1 MHTNLHRS
9 RSVPLL
15 LVIAIVIFYN
25 GIVIGQDPPAI
36 RQAHAHNDYLH
47 KRPLLDALECGFC
60 SVEADIYLVEGQL
73 LVAHTQS
80 ELSPERTLRSLY
92 LDPLRARIQ
101 KHSGRVHAN
110 VPIFTLLIDIKS
122 EGKTT
127 YRALHSLLSEYR
139 DIFSYVEQGME
150 HPGPV
155 KAIVSGNRAV
165 DLIST
170 EAIRYVGI
178 DGRLSDLDS
187 DSPDHL
193 LPLIS
198 DNWALNFRWR
208 GVGELPAGDREKL
221 TSVIDRAHKKD
232 RLVRFWG
239 TPDNAQVWSVLKNAG
254 VDLINTDDLKGL
266 SGFLG
271 AAKRTVNDSR
281 ASRKLPWIKLSDD
294 RKHLVGSDKV
304 PFRVWGVNYDHDDA
318 GRLIEDY
325 WDLEW
330 DSVVEDFKEIK
341 ALGANVVRIHLQ
353 TGKFMTSPEKPN
365 EAALLQLSKLIDL
378 AESQEL
384 YLNLTGLG
392 CYHKKDV
399 PEWYDGLDESARW
412 AVQARFWEA
421 IAKTSVASSAVF
433 CYDLMNEPILPGEKP
448 ETEWLAGAMGDKTF
462 VQRISLNLEKRSR
475 EQVASAWVRK
485 MCDAIRTVDS
495 QHLITVGV
503 IPWAHVFPGA
513 KPLFYAPS
521 VGEPLDFASVHF
533 YPKAGEV
540 QRALDALDVYRVGK
554 PIVVEE
560 IFPLSCSL
568 EEAAEFIDK
577 ANVDGF
583 TSFYWGKTIEQNEK
597 AGDIKGA
604 IIAQWLRYFRQHAAS
619 Q

>member
-1 MHTNLHRS
+1 MNTNLHRS
-9 RSVPLL
+9 RSTPLL
-15 LVIAIVIFYN
+15 LLVAIALFCN
-25 GIVIGQDPPAI
+25 GIVTGQDQLAI

-47 KRPLLDALECGFC
+47 KRPLLDALDCGFC
-60 SVEADIYLVEGQL
+60 SVEADIYLVDDQL

-80 ELSPERTLRSLY
+80 ELSPDRTLRSLY
-92 LDPLRARIQ
+92 LDPLRAWIQ
-101 KHSGRVHAN
+101 KHSGKVHAD
-110 VPIFTLLIDIKS
+110 VSMFTLLIDIKS

-127 YRALHSLLSEYR
+127 YRALHTLLSEYR
-139 DIFSYVEQGME
+139 DIFSYVEQGMA
-150 HPGPV
+150 HPGAV

-170 EAIRYVGI
+170 EAVRYVGI

-187 DSPDHL
+187 DLPDHL

-208 GVGELPAGDREKL
+208 GVGELPVSDRDKL
-221 TSVIDRAHKKD
+221 TSVIDRAHKKN

-239 TPDNAQVWSVLKNAG
+239 TPDNAQVWSVLKDAG

-271 AAKRTVNDSR
+271 ATKPTVNGSR
-281 ASRKLPWIKLSDD
+281 GSRKLSWIKLSED
-294 RKHLVGSDKV
+294 RKHLVDSEKV

-318 GRLIEDY
+318 GRLLEDY
-325 WDLEW
+325 WDSEW
-330 DSVVEDFKEIK
+330 NSVVEDFGEIK

-353 TGKFMTSPEKPN
+353 TGKFMNSPERPN
-365 EAALLQLSKLIDL
+365 EAALMQLSKLIDL
-378 AESQEL
+378 AESQGL

-399 PEWYDGLDESARW
+399 PEWYDVLDESARW
-412 AVQARFWEA
+412 AVQARFWAA
-421 IAKTSVASSAVF
+421 IAKTSVASPAVF
-433 CYDLMNEPILPGEKP
+433 CYDLMNEPILPGDKL
-448 ETEWLAGAMGDKTF
+448 ETEWLAGAFGDKTF
-462 VQRISLNLEKRSR
+462 VQRISLNLEKRTR
-475 EQVASAWVRK
+475 EQVAAAWVKK

-495 QHLITVGV
+495 RHLITVGV
-503 IPWAHVFPGA
+503 IPWAHVFHGE
-513 KPLFYAPS
+513 KPIFYAPS

-583 TSFYWGKTIEQNEK
+583 TSFYWGKTIEQNEQ

-604 IIAQWLRYFRQHAAS
+604 IIAKWLRYFREHAAAK
-619 Q
+619 

>member
-1 MHTNLHRS
+1 MNTILHRS
-9 RSVPLL
+9 RFTPLL
-15 LVIAIVIFYN
+15 LVIAIFYN
-25 GIVIGQDPPAI
+25 GTLTGQDPPGI

-47 KRPLLDALECGFC
+47 KRPLLDALDCGFC
-60 SVEADIYLVEGQL
+60 SVEADIYLVDGQL

-80 ELSPERTLRSLY
+80 ELSPDRTLRSLY

-101 KHSGRVHAN
+101 KHSGKVHAD
-110 VPIFTLLIDIKS
+110 VPVFTLLIDIKS
-122 EGKTT
+122 DGKTT

-150 HPGPV
+150 HPGAV
-155 KAIVSGNRAV
+155 KAIVSGSRAV
-165 DLIST
+165 DLISA

-187 DSPDHL
+187 DLPDHL

-208 GVGELPAGDREKL
+208 GVGELPASDREKL
-221 TSVIDRAHKKD
+221 TSVIDRAHKKN

-239 TPDNAQVWSVLKNAG
+239 TPDNVQVWTVLKDAG

-271 AAKRTVNDSR
+271 AGKRAVNDSS

-294 RKHLVGSDKV
+294 RKHLVGSEKV
-304 PFRVWGVNYDHDDA
+304 PFRVWGVNYDHDDS
-318 GRLIEDY
+318 GRLLEDY
-325 WDLEW
+325 WGSEW
-330 DSVVEDFKEIK
+330 DSVVEDFSEIK

-353 TGKFMTSPEKPN
+353 TGKFMSSPGKPN

-378 AESQEL
+378 AEGQGL

-392 CYHKKDV
+392 CYHKNDV

-412 AVQARFWEA
+412 AVQARFWES
-421 IAKTSVASSAVF
+421 IAKTAVASPAVF

-448 ETEWLAGAMGDKTF
+448 ETEWLAGAFGDKTF

-485 MCDAIRTVDS
+485 MCDAIRSVDS

-503 IPWAHVFPGA
+503 IPWAHIFPGA

-604 IIAQWLRYFRQHAAS
+604 IVAKWLRYFRQHAAS

>member
-1 MHTNLHRS
+1 MNTNLHRS

-25 GIVIGQDPPAI
+25 GITEGQDSPAI

-47 KRPLLDALECGFC
+47 KRPLLDALDCGFC
-60 SVEADIYLVEGQL
+60 SVEADIYLVDGQL
-73 LVAHTQS
+73 LVAHSKS
-80 ELSPERTLRSLY
+80 ELSPDRTLRSLY

-101 KHSGRVHAN
+101 KHSGKVHAD
-110 VPIFTLLIDIKS
+110 VPMFTLLIDIKS

-127 YRALHSLLSEYR
+127 YRALHTLLSEYR
-139 DIFSYVEQGME
+139 DILSHVEQGIE

-208 GVGELPAGDREKL
+208 GVGELLASDRDKL
-221 TSVIDRAHKKD
+221 TSVIERAHKKK

-239 TPDNAQVWSVLKNAG
+239 TPDNAQVWSVLKVAG

-271 AAKRTVNDSR
+271 GDKRTVNDARGSQ
-281 ASRKLPWIKLSDD
+281 KLPWIKLSDD
-294 RKHLVGSDKV
+294 RKHFVGTEKV

-325 WDLEW
+325 WNLEW
-330 DSVVEDFKEIK
+330 DSVVEDFSEIK

-353 TGKFMTSPEKPN
+353 TGKFMNSPEQPN
-365 EAALLQLSKLIDL
+365 EAALMQLSKLIQL
-378 AESQEL
+378 AEDQGL

-399 PEWYDGLDESARW
+399 PEWYDELDESARW
-412 AVQARFWEA
+412 AVQVQFWTA
-421 IAKTSVASSAVF
+421 IAKTSVASPAVF

-448 ETEWLAGAMGDKTF
+448 ESEWLAGAFGDKTF
-462 VQRISLNLEKRSR
+462 VQRISLNLEKRTR
-475 EQVASAWVRK
+475 EQVAAAWVK
-485 MCDAIRTVDS
+485 KLCDAIRSVDT

-554 PIVVEE
+554 PLVVEE

-583 TSFYWGKTIEQNEK
+583 TSFYWGKTIEQNEQ

-604 IIAQWLRYFRQHAAS
+604 IIAKWLRYFRQHAAS
-619 Q
+619 K